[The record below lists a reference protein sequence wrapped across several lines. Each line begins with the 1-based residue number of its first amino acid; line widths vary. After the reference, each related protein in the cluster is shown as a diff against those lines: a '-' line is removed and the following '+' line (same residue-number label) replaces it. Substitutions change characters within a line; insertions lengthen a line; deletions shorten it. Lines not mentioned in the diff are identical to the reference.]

1 MSLHVSSAPHVHS
14 KDSTQTI
21 MRDVLIAMLPTTVM
35 GVYCFGFNA
44 ALLCVLGVAAAVLA
58 EYGYQKM
65 TRQRVRIGDLSAAVT
80 GLLVALNLP
89 GNAPWWMPVVGSFIA
104 IVLVKQLFGGIGDNF
119 MNPALTA
126 RGIMLA
132 SWPVRMTAW
141 YLPTFC
147 KGVDAVSSAT
157 VLGGYEASTYDMFMG
172 FIPGT
177 IGEVSKI
184 AILIGFIYLLIRKVI
199 SWRIPVVFVGTFAV
213 LAAIFRMDQDVLTS
227 VLSGGLLFGAVFMD
241 RGRSVH
247 ICLRLR
253 PHTGGHTQVGKLYRG
268 RYLRHTDNE
277 RGYSPHR
284 QVRQDKGIWPGKAK
298 KGGKGKCLRAISLS
312 SRAYSLT
319 A

>member
-1 MSLHVSSAPHVHS
+1 M
-14 KDSTQTI
+14 
-21 MRDVLIAMLPTTVM
+21 
-35 GVYCFGFNA
+35 
-44 ALLCVLGVAAAVLA
+44 
-58 EYGYQKM
+58 
-65 TRQRVRIGDLSAAVT
+65 
-80 GLLVALNLP
+80 
-89 GNAPWWMPVVGSFIA
+89 
-104 IVLVKQLFGGIGDNF
+104 LVKQLFGGIGDNF

-227 VLSGGLLFGAVFMD
+227 VLSGGLLFGAVFMATD
-241 RGRSVH
+241 YTTS
-247 ICLRLR
+247 
-253 PHTGGHTQVGKLYRG
+253 PMTEVGQYIYAFGCGLILAVIRKWGSYTEGVTYAILIMNVATP
-268 RYLRHTDNE
+268 LI
-277 RGYSPHR
+277 
-284 QVRQDKGIWPGKAK
+284 DKFVKIRVYGQEKPKKEVKANV
-298 KGGKGKCLRAISLS
+298 
-312 SRAYSLT
+312 
-319 A
+319 

>member
-1 MSLHVSSAPHVHS
+1 M
-14 KDSTQTI
+14 
-21 MRDVLIAMLPTTVM
+21 
-35 GVYCFGFNA
+35 
-44 ALLCVLGVAAAVLA
+44 A

-227 VLSGGLLFGAVFMD
+227 VLSGGLLFGAVFMATD
-241 RGRSVH
+241 YTTS
-247 ICLRLR
+247 
-253 PHTGGHTQVGKLYRG
+253 PMTEVGQYIYAFGCGLILAVIRKWGSYTEGVTYAILIMNVATP
-268 RYLRHTDNE
+268 LI
-277 RGYSPHR
+277 
-284 QVRQDKGIWPGKAK
+284 DKFVKIRVYGQEKPKKEVKANV
-298 KGGKGKCLRAISLS
+298 
-312 SRAYSLT
+312 
-319 A
+319 

>member
-35 GVYCFGFNA
+35 GVYAFGFNA

-126 RGIMLA
+126 ADNACLLARKDDRMVSAHLLQGRGRGIL
-132 SWPVRMTAW
+132 RN
-141 YLPTFC
+141 
-147 KGVDAVSSAT
+147 GV
-157 VLGGYEASTYDMFMG
+157 GR
-172 FIPGT
+172 
-177 IGEVSKI
+177 
-184 AILIGFIYLLIRKVI
+184 IR
-199 SWRIPVVFVGTFAV
+199 
-213 LAAIFRMDQDVLTS
+213 
-227 VLSGGLLFGAVFMD
+227 GLHL
-241 RGRSVH
+241 
-247 ICLRLR
+247 
-253 PHTGGHTQVGKLYRG
+253 
-268 RYLRHTDNE
+268 
-277 RGYSPHR
+277 
-284 QVRQDKGIWPGKAK
+284 
-298 KGGKGKCLRAISLS
+298 
-312 SRAYSLT
+312 
-319 A
+319 

>member
-44 ALLCVLGVAAAVLA
+44 ALLCVLGVAAAVVA
-58 EYGYQKM
+58 EYGYQKI

-227 VLSGGLLFGAVFMD
+227 VLSGGLLFGAVFMATD
-241 RGRSVH
+241 YTTS
-247 ICLRLR
+247 
-253 PHTGGHTQVGKLYRG
+253 PMTEVGQYIYAFGCGLILAVIRKWGSYTEGVTYAILIMNVATP
-268 RYLRHTDNE
+268 LI
-277 RGYSPHR
+277 
-284 QVRQDKGIWPGKAK
+284 DKFVKIRVYGQKKPKKEVKANV
-298 KGGKGKCLRAISLS
+298 
-312 SRAYSLT
+312 
-319 A
+319 

>member
-184 AILIGFIYLLIRKVI
+184 AILIGFAYLLIRKVI

-227 VLSGGLLFGAVFMD
+227 VLSGGLLFGAVFMATD
-241 RGRSVH
+241 YTTSPMSAKGQFIYAAGCGIIVVIIRNFCNYPEGVTYAILVMNIVTPLLDKYVKPRLYGR
-247 ICLRLR
+247 L
-253 PHTGGHTQVGKLYRG
+253 K
-268 RYLRHTDNE
+268 E
-277 RGYSPHR
+277 E
-284 QVRQDKGIWPGKAK
+284 KAN
-298 KGGKGKCLRAISLS
+298 G
-312 SRAYSLT
+312 
-319 A
+319 